1 MTNNRTI
8 LITGVTGNQ
17 GGAVAQ
23 ALQGTGF
30 HLRGL
35 TRKPDSERA
44 AALARQGV
52 DIVKGDLDDEAT
64 LRRALAGAWGV
75 FGVQNAGEAGVE
87 REEAQGKRLATLAR
101 EAGVEHY
108 VYTSVGS
115 AHKRTGVPHFDNKWR
130 IEETVRGLR
139 FPSHVILRPVF
150 FMENLLAPFSLQG
163 STLAWAL
170 GQGTKLQMI
179 AVDDIGWFGAR
190 AFTDAAALNRR
201 EIDLAGDVRTMPE
214 AAEILTEALGRPIAF
229 AQTPIEQVRQYSKDM
244 ALMLRMVRARR
255 LQRRHRW
262 PGTRVRPR
270 AHEAPRLGTPPRAT
284 KWALNDS
291 RRARMK
297 AVRLLEYGGQLVFN
311 DVPTPTIARDEILVK
326 IKSTAVNHLDLVEA
340 SGTARQILPIDL
352 PWIPGHEF
360 SGVVE
365 QIGSDVAACAPG
377 DAVFGT
383 TTGMGAYAEYL
394 AVKAAAIA
402 RKPSNLSFEEA
413 ASVPVASQ
421 TAWQGIFTHGHL
433 EKGQTILIHG
443 GAGAVGAYAV
453 QLASHAG
460 ATVIATASGDDEAY
474 LKSIGASRV
483 IDYREAQF
491 EKVLREK
498 VDVVFDLI
506 GGDTQKRSFLVLKE
520 GGHLVSATQPVSQE
534 ETARHRV
541 SGVMMRLAPSGDVLG
556 RIARLLEEGTI
567 RPDVATVYAL
577 QDAAQAWKDIAG
589 NLPGVH
595 GMSPSGP
602 GAARRRSHG
611 KIVLRVA

>member
-1 MTNNRTI
+1 
-8 LITGVTGNQ
+8 
-17 GGAVAQ
+17 
-23 ALQGTGF
+23 
-30 HLRGL
+30 
-35 TRKPDSERA
+35 
-44 AALARQGV
+44 
-52 DIVKGDLDDEAT
+52 
-64 LRRALAGAWGV
+64 
-75 FGVQNAGEAGVE
+75 
-87 REEAQGKRLATLAR
+87 
-101 EAGVEHY
+101 
-108 VYTSVGS
+108 
-115 AHKRTGVPHFDNKWR
+115 
-130 IEETVRGLR
+130 
-139 FPSHVILRPVF
+139 
-150 FMENLLAPFSLQG
+150 
-163 STLAWAL
+163 
-170 GQGTKLQMI
+170 
-179 AVDDIGWFGAR
+179 
-190 AFTDAAALNRR
+190 
-201 EIDLAGDVRTMPE
+201 
-214 AAEILTEALGRPIAF
+214 
-229 AQTPIEQVRQYSKDM
+229 
-244 ALMLRMVRARR
+244 
-255 LQRRHRW
+255 
-262 PGTRVRPR
+262 
-270 AHEAPRLGTPPRAT
+270 
-284 KWALNDS
+284 
-291 RRARMK
+291 MK

-326 IKSTAVNHLDLVEA
+326 VKSTAVNHLDLVEA

-383 TTGMGAYAEYL
+383 SGMGAYAEYL
-394 AVKAAAIA
+394 AVKPAAIA

-453 QLASHAG
+453 QLASHTG
-460 ATVIATASGDDEAY
+460 ATVIATARGDDEAY

-520 GGHLVSATQPVSQE
+520 GGHLVAATQPVSQE

-541 SGVMMRLAPSGDVLG
+541 SGAMMRLAPSADGLG

-577 QDAAQAWKDIAG
+577 QDAAQAWKDISG
-589 NLPGVH
+589 NL
-595 GMSPSGP
+595 SPSGP